1 MIAKIN
7 QTPIRIF
14 FLRYAA
20 VSLMQHFIATR
31 RKKMS
36 DSDIILAEE
45 KCYQWL
51 TDKTNNDVPADEEFE
66 LIKAS
71 M

>member
-1 MIAKIN
+1 
-7 QTPIRIF
+7 
-14 FLRYAA
+14 
-20 VSLMQHFIATR
+20 
-31 RKKMS
+31 MS

-51 TDKTNNDVPADEEFE
+51 TDKINNHVPADEEFE

-71 M
+71 MEGLWISGNQDLPGKELRVFDKSSQ